1 MKSITRLWRF
11 VRPYGRQAALGL
23 LLLAVVVA
31 VDLALPRLVQELIN
45 TGIRQRD
52 MGTILNISLLMVGL
66 TLLNAVGT
74 VGSMLFA
81 VRVSQMA
88 AADLRHE
95 LFVHIQSFSFANLD
109 RLPTGQLVTRLT
121 SDISQVA
128 QFIWMTMR
136 SFVRA
141 PLMIVGSLILVFLT
155 NWQLGLVM
163 LVLMP
168 VTIVIFFF
176 YANKAQPLFVQ
187 VLRKLERLNTILQEN
202 LAGIRVVKA
211 FVRANHENQRFDAA
225 NVDLMGRAIRV
236 ERLLAVLAPT
246 LRLLIN
252 LGLVAVVWFGG
263 VQVVDGNLNVG
274 QIVALSNYVWWVMMP
289 LVMLSLSVGFISSAD
304 ASTQRIFEVLDSEP
318 EVVDRAREPLP
329 AIKGR
334 VALENVIFAYGGHD
348 ENPVLEGIDLVAEP
362 GETVALVGA
371 TGAGKSTLVNLVP
384 RFYDV
389 SEGRVTLD
397 GVDVRDVTL
406 DSLRAQLGTVLQET
420 VLFSGTIRDN
430 IRYGRPAASDEEVVA
445 AARAAQAHDF
455 ITRFPAGYDTPIG
468 QRGVNLSG
476 GQKQRIAIAR
486 ALLARPRVLVM
497 DDATSSVDVETE
509 GKILSALDRFMA
521 GHTRLV
527 VAQRLSTIINAD
539 KIVVLDRGRIAA
551 SGTHRELLASSPIY
565 REIYQSQLGNHTFAG
580 APSASEGGASHEG

>member
-1 MKSITRLWRF
+1 MK
-11 VRPYGRQAALGL
+11 PYGRSAALGL
-23 LLLAVVVA
+23 LLLALVVA
-31 VDLALPRLVQELIN
+31 VDLTLPRLVQELIN

-52 MGTILNISLLMVGL
+52 MGAVINIALLMVGL
-66 TLLNAVGT
+66 TLVNAAGT

-88 AADLRHE
+88 AADLRRE
-95 LFVHIQSFSFANLD
+95 LFAHIQSFSFANLD

-155 NWQLGLVM
+155 NWQLGLLM

-168 VTIVIFFF
+168 VTILIFML

-202 LAGIRVVKA
+202 LAGISLVKA
-211 FVRANHENQRFDAA
+211 FVRTDHENSRFSAA
-225 NVDLMGRAIRV
+225 NVDLAERTIRV
-236 ERLLAVLAPT
+236 ERMLAVLAPT
-246 LRLLIN
+246 LRLVIN

-263 VQVVDGNLNVG
+263 VQVVEGNLNVG

-289 LVMLSLSVGFISSAD
+289 LVMLSLSVGFISSAS
-304 ASTQRIFEVLDSEP
+304 ASTQRIVEVLDSQP
-318 EVVDRAREPLP
+318 EVVDDPRAEALP
-329 AIKGR
+329 AANGR
-334 VALENVIFAYGGHD
+334 VTFENVAFSYGGRD
-348 ENPVLEGIDLVAEP
+348 EEPVLAGINLVVEP

-389 SEGRVTLD
+389 SEGRVMLD

-406 DSLRAQLGTVLQET
+406 DSLRAQVGAVLQET
-420 VLFSGTIRDN
+420 VLFSGTIGDN
-430 IRYGRPAASDEEVVA
+430 IRYGRPDAADKLHPSDEDVVA
-445 AARAAQAHDF
+445 AAQAAQAHDF
-455 ITRFPAGYDTPIG
+455 ITSFPAGYETLIG

-486 ALLARPRVLVM
+486 ALLTRSRVLIM
-497 DDATSSVDVETE
+497 DDSTSSVDVETE
-509 GKILSALDRFMA
+509 SKILSALDRFMD

-527 VAQRLSTIINAD
+527 VAQRISTIMNAD

-551 SGTHRELLASSPIY
+551 SGTHHELLASSPIY
-565 REIYQSQLGNHTFAG
+565 REIYQSQLGNQ
-580 APSASEGGASHEG
+580 EGGVPHEA

>member
-1 MKSITRLWRF
+1 MKSITQLWRF
-11 VRPYGRQAALGL
+11 VKPYGRQAALGL
-23 LLLAVVVA
+23 LLLVVVVA
-31 VDLALPRLVQELIN
+31 ADLALPRLVQELIN

-52 MGTILNISLLMVGL
+52 MGAIVNVALVMIGL
-66 TLLNAVGT
+66 TLVSAAGT

-88 AADLRHE
+88 ATDMRRE
-95 LFVHIQSFSFANLD
+95 LFVHMQSFSFANLD

-155 NWQLGLVM
+155 NWQLGLLM

-168 VTIVIFFF
+168 ITIVIFMF
-176 YANKAQPLFVQ
+176 YASKAQPLFMQ

-202 LAGIRVVKA
+202 LAGVRVVRA
-211 FVRANHENQRFDAA
+211 FVRASHENRRFDET

-236 ERLLAVLAPT
+236 ERMLAVLAPT
-246 LRLLIN
+246 LRLLVN

-263 VQVVDGNLNVG
+263 VQVVEGNLNVG

-304 ASTQRIFEVLDSEP
+304 ASTQRIFEVLDSQP
-318 EVVDRAREPLP
+318 EVVDAARAEALP
-329 AIKGR
+329 AIKGQ
-334 VALENVIFAYGGHD
+334 VAFENVTFTYGGHD
-348 ENPVLEGIDLVAEP
+348 EEPVLKGINLVVEP

-371 TGAGKSTLVNLVP
+371 TGAGKSTLVSLVP

-397 GVDVRDVTL
+397 GVDVRDVSL
-406 DSLRAQLGTVLQET
+406 DSLRAQVGTVLQET
-420 VLFSGTIRDN
+420 VLFSGTIGDN
-430 IRYGRPAASDEEVVA
+430 IRYGRPDASDEEVVTA
-445 AARAAQAHDF
+445 AWAAQAHDF
-455 ITRFPAGYDTPIG
+455 ITSFPAGYDTLIG

-486 ALLARPRVLVM
+486 ALLTRPRVLIM
-497 DDATSSVDVETE
+497 DDSTSSVDVETE
-509 GKILSALDRFMA
+509 GKILSALDRLLT

-527 VAQRLSTIINAD
+527 VAQRISTIMNAD

-551 SGTHRELLASSPIY
+551 SGAHRELMASSPVY
-565 REIYQSQLGNHTFAG
+565 REIYQSQLGNH
-580 APSASEGGASHEG
+580 EGGASHEG

>member
-11 VRPYGRQAALGL
+11 VKPYNRSAILGL
-23 LLLAVVVA
+23 LLLAIVVA
-31 VDLALPRLVQELIN
+31 VDLALPRLVQQLIN

-52 MGTILNISLLMVGL
+52 MGAILNVSLIMIGL
-66 TLLNAVGT
+66 TLVSAAGT

-88 AADLRHE
+88 ATDMRRE

-109 RLPTGQLVTRLT
+109 RLQTGQLVTRLT

-155 NWQLGLVM
+155 NWQLGLLM

-168 VTIVIFFF
+168 ITIVIFMF
-176 YANKAQPLFVQ
+176 YASKAQPLFMQ

-202 LAGIRVVKA
+202 LAGVRVVKA
-211 FVRANHENQRFDAA
+211 FVRAGHENRRFDTA

-236 ERLLAVLAPT
+236 ERMLAVLSPT
-246 LRLLIN
+246 LRLLVN

-263 VQVVDGNLNVG
+263 TQVVEGTLNVG
-274 QIVALSNYVWWVMMP
+274 ELVALSNYVWWVIMP
-289 LVMLSLSVGFISSAD
+289 LAMLSLSVGFISSAD
-304 ASTQRIFEVLDSEP
+304 ASTQRIFEVLDSQP
-318 EVVDRAREPLP
+318 EVVDDARAEPLP
-329 AIKGR
+329 AVEGR
-334 VALENVIFAYGGHD
+334 VALENVVFTYGGHD
-348 ENPVLEGIDLVAEP
+348 ENAVLEGINLVVEP
-362 GETVALVGA
+362 GETVAFVGA
-371 TGAGKSTLVNLVP
+371 TGAGKSTLINLVP
-384 RFYDV
+384 RLYDV

-406 DSLRAQLGTVLQET
+406 DSLRAQVGAVLQET
-420 VLFSGTIRDN
+420 VLFSGTIGDN
-430 IRYGRPAASDEEVVA
+430 IRYGRPGASDEEVVA
-445 AARAAQAHDF
+445 AAQAAQAHDF
-455 ITRFPAGYDTPIG
+455 ITSFPAGYDTLIG

-486 ALLARPRVLVM
+486 ALLARPRVLIM

-521 GHTRLV
+521 DHTRLV
-527 VAQRLSTIINAD
+527 VAQRISTIMNAD
-539 KIVVLDRGRIAA
+539 KIVVLDRGRIVA
-551 SGTHRELLASSPIY
+551 SGTHRELMASSPIY
-565 REIYQSQLGNHTFAG
+565 REIYQSQLGNH
-580 APSASEGGASHEG
+580 EGGAFHEG

>member
-1 MKSITRLWRF
+1 MKSITQLWRF
-11 VRPYGRQAALGL
+11 VKPYGRQAALGL
-23 LLLAVVVA
+23 LLLVIVVA
-31 VDLALPRLVQELIN
+31 ADLALPRLVQELIN

-52 MGTILNISLLMVGL
+52 MGAIVNVALVMIGL
-66 TLLNAVGT
+66 TLVSAAGT

-88 AADLRHE
+88 AADLRRE

-141 PLMIVGSLILVFLT
+141 PLMMVGSLILVFLT

-168 VTIVIFFF
+168 ITIVIFMF
-176 YANKAQPLFVQ
+176 YAGKAQPLFMQ

-202 LAGIRVVKA
+202 LAGVRVVRA
-211 FVRANHENQRFDAA
+211 FARAGHENRRFDET
-225 NVDLMGRAIRV
+225 NVDLMGRTIRV
-236 ERLLAVLAPT
+236 ERMLAVLAPT
-246 LRLLIN
+246 LRLLVN

-263 VQVVDGNLNVG
+263 VQVVAGNLNVG

-304 ASTQRIFEVLDSEP
+304 ASTQRIVEVLDSQP
-318 EVVDRAREPLP
+318 EVVDAARAEALP
-329 AIKGR
+329 AGKGQ
-334 VALENVIFAYGGHD
+334 VAFENVTFTYGGHD
-348 ENPVLEGIDLVAEP
+348 EEPVLKGINLVVKP

-371 TGAGKSTLVNLVP
+371 TGAGKSTLVSLVP

-397 GVDVRDVTL
+397 GVDVRDVSL
-406 DSLRAQLGTVLQET
+406 DSLRAQVGTVLQET
-420 VLFSGTIRDN
+420 VLFSGTIGDN
-430 IRYGRPAASDEEVVA
+430 IRYGRPDASDEEVVT

-455 ITRFPAGYDTPIG
+455 ITSFPDGYDTLIG

-486 ALLARPRVLVM
+486 ALLTRPRVLIM
-497 DDATSSVDVETE
+497 DDSTSSVDVETE
-509 GKILSALDRFMA
+509 GKILSALDRLLN

-527 VAQRLSTIINAD
+527 VAQRISTIMNAD

-551 SGTHRELLASSPIY
+551 SGAHRELMASSPVY
-565 REIYQSQLGNHTFAG
+565 REIYQSQLGNH
-580 APSASEGGASHEG
+580 EGGASHEG

>member
-1 MKSITRLWRF
+1 MKSIARLWHF
-11 VRPYGRQAALGL
+11 VKPYGRLAVLGL

-31 VDLALPRLVQELIN
+31 VDLALPRLVQTIIN
-45 TGIRQRD
+45 TGIQQRD
-52 MGTILNISLLMVGL
+52 MGAILNVSLIMIGL
-66 TLLNAVGT
+66 TLVSAAGT
-74 VGSMLFA
+74 VGSMIFA

-88 AADLRHE
+88 AADVRRE
-95 LFVHIQSFSFANLD
+95 LFVHIQSFSFANLE
-109 RLPTGQLVTRLT
+109 RLQTGQLVTRLT

-141 PLMIVGSLILVFLT
+141 PLMILGSLILVFLT
-155 NWQLGLVM
+155 NWQLGLLM

-168 VTIVIFFF
+168 ITIVVFMF
-176 YANKAQPLFVQ
+176 YASKAQPLFMQVQ
-187 VLRKLERLNTILQEN
+187 RHLDRLNTILQEN
-202 LAGIRVVKA
+202 LAGVRVVKA
-211 FVRANHENQRFDAA
+211 FVRTGHENRRFDAA

-236 ERLLAVLAPT
+236 ERMLAVLSPT
-246 LRLLIN
+246 LRLLVN

-263 VQVVDGNLNVG
+263 VQVVEGTLSVG
-274 QIVALSNYVWWVMMP
+274 ELVALSNYVWWVMMP

-304 ASTQRIFEVLDSEP
+304 ASTQRIFEVLDTEP
-318 EVVDRAREPLP
+318 KVVDEARAEALP

-334 VALENVIFAYGGHD
+334 VALENVVFTYGERD
-348 ENPVLEGIDLVAEP
+348 ENPVLEGINLIAEP

-371 TGAGKSTLVNLVP
+371 TGAGKSTLINLVP

-406 DSLRAQLGTVLQET
+406 DSLRAQVGTVLQET
-420 VLFSGTIRDN
+420 VLFTGTIRDN
-430 IRYGRPAASDEEVVA
+430 IRYGRPDATDEEAVA
-445 AARAAQAHDF
+445 AAQAAQAHDF
-455 ITRFPAGYDTPIG
+455 IMSFPASYDTLIG

-486 ALLARPRVLVM
+486 ALLARPRVLIM

-521 GHTRLV
+521 DHTRLV
-527 VAQRLSTIINAD
+527 VAQRISTIMNAD

-551 SGTHRELLASSPIY
+551 SGTHRELMASSPIY
-565 REIYQSQLGNHTFAG
+565 REIYQSQLGNH
-580 APSASEGGASHEG
+580 EGGGSYEG

>member
-1 MKSITRLWRF
+1 MKSIAHLWRF
-11 VRPYGRQAALGL
+11 VKPYDRQAVLGL

-31 VDLALPRLVQELIN
+31 VDLALPRLLQQLIN
-45 TGIRQRD
+45 TGIQQRD
-52 MGTILNISLLMVGL
+52 MGAILNISLVMVGL
-66 TLLNAVGT
+66 TLVSAAGT

-88 AADLRHE
+88 ATDMRRE

-141 PLMIVGSLILVFLT
+141 PLMMVGSLILVFLT
-155 NWQLGLVM
+155 NWQLGLLM

-168 VTIVIFFF
+168 ITIVIFMF
-176 YANKAQPLFVQ
+176 YASKAQPLFMQ

-202 LAGIRVVKA
+202 LAGVRVVRA
-211 FVRANHENQRFDAA
+211 FVRASHENRRFDAT

-236 ERLLAVLAPT
+236 ERMLAVLAPT
-246 LRLLIN
+246 LRLLVN

-263 VQVVDGNLNVG
+263 VQVVEGNLNVG

-304 ASTQRIFEVLDSEP
+304 ASTQRIFEVLDSQP
-318 EVVDRAREPLP
+318 ELVDEARAQALP
-329 AIKGR
+329 AVEGR
-334 VALENVIFAYGGHD
+334 VALENVVFTYGGYD
-348 ENPVLEGIDLVAEP
+348 ETAVLEGINLVVEP

-371 TGAGKSTLVNLVP
+371 TGAGKSTLINLVP

-406 DSLRAQLGTVLQET
+406 DSLRAQVGAVLQET
-420 VLFSGTIRDN
+420 VLFSGTIGDN
-430 IRYGRPAASDEEVVA
+430 IRYGRPDARDEEVVA

-455 ITRFPAGYDTPIG
+455 ITSFPAGYDTLIG

-476 GQKQRIAIAR
+476 GQKQRVAIAR
-486 ALLARPRVLVM
+486 ALLARPRVLIM
-497 DDATSSVDVETE
+497 DDSTSSVDVETE
-509 GKILSALDRFMA
+509 GKILSALDRLVA
-521 GHTRLV
+521 GADGYIRTRLV
-527 VAQRLSTIINAD
+527 VAQRISTIMNAD
-539 KIVVLDRGRIAA
+539 RIVVLDRGRIAA
-551 SGTHRELLASSPIY
+551 NGTHRELLASSPIY
-565 REIYQSQLGNHTFAG
+565 REIYQSQLGNH
-580 APSASEGGASHEG
+580 EGGGSHEG

>member
-1 MKSITRLWRF
+1 MKSITQLWRF
-11 VRPYGRQAALGL
+11 VKPYGRLAVLGL

-31 VDLALPRLVQELIN
+31 VDLALPRLVQQLIN

-52 MGTILNISLLMVGL
+52 MGAILNVSLIMIGL
-66 TLLNAVGT
+66 TLVSAAGT

-88 AADLRHE
+88 ATDMRRE

-109 RLPTGQLVTRLT
+109 RLQTGQLVTRLT

-155 NWQLGLVM
+155 NWQLGLLM

-168 VTIVIFFF
+168 ITIVIFMF
-176 YANKAQPLFVQ
+176 YASKAQPLFMQ

-202 LAGIRVVKA
+202 LAGVRVVKA
-211 FVRANHENQRFDAA
+211 FVRAGHENRRFDTA

-236 ERLLAVLAPT
+236 ERMLAVLSPT
-246 LRLLIN
+246 LRLLVN

-263 VQVVDGNLNVG
+263 VQVVEGTLNVG
-274 QIVALSNYVWWVMMP
+274 ELVALSNYVWWVIMP

-304 ASTQRIFEVLDSEP
+304 ASTQRIFEVLDSQP
-318 EVVDRAREPLP
+318 EVVDDARAEALP
-329 AIKGR
+329 AVKGR
-334 VALENVIFAYGGHD
+334 VALENVAFTYGGHD
-348 ENPVLEGIDLVAEP
+348 ENAVLEGINLVVEP
-362 GETVALVGA
+362 GETVAFVGA
-371 TGAGKSTLVNLVP
+371 TGAGKSTLINLVP
-384 RFYDV
+384 RLYDV

-406 DSLRAQLGTVLQET
+406 DSLRAQVGTVLQET
-420 VLFSGTIRDN
+420 VLFSGTVGDN
-430 IRYGRPAASDEEVVA
+430 IRYGRPGASDEEVVA
-445 AARAAQAHDF
+445 AAQAAQAHDF
-455 ITRFPAGYDTPIG
+455 IMSFPAGYDTLIG

-486 ALLARPRVLVM
+486 ALLARPRVLIM
-497 DDATSSVDVETE
+497 DDSTSSVDVETE
-509 GKILSALDRFMA
+509 GKILSALDRLVA
-521 GHTRLV
+521 GADGYIRTRLV
-527 VAQRLSTIINAD
+527 VAQRISTIMNAD
-539 KIVVLDRGRIAA
+539 RIVVLDRGRIAA

-565 REIYQSQLGNHTFAG
+565 REIYQSQLGNH
-580 APSASEGGASHEG
+580 EGGASHEG

>member
-31 VDLALPRLVQELIN
+31 VDLALPRLVQQLIN
-45 TGIRQRD
+45 TGIQRRD
-52 MGTILNISLLMVGL
+52 MGAILNVSLIMVSL
-66 TLLNAVGT
+66 TLVSAAGT

-88 AADLRHE
+88 AADLRRE

-155 NWQLGLVM
+155 NWQLGLLM

-168 VTIVIFFF
+168 VTIVIFML
-176 YANKAQPLFVQ
+176 YASKAQPRFTE

-211 FVRANHENQRFDAA
+211 FVRADYENQRFDAA
-225 NVDLMGRAIRV
+225 NVDLTGRAIRV
-236 ERLLAVLAPT
+236 ERLLAVLSPT

-252 LGLVAVVWFGG
+252 LGVVAVVWFGG
-263 VQVVDGNLNVG
+263 VQVVEGSLDVG

-318 EVVDRAREPLP
+318 EVVDDAHAEALP
-329 AIKGR
+329 AVKGQ
-334 VALENVIFAYGGHD
+334 VAFENVTFTYGGHGG
-348 ENPVLEGIDLVAEP
+348 EPVLEGIDLVVEP

-384 RFYDV
+384 RFYEV

-406 DSLRAQLGTVLQET
+406 DSLRAQVGVVLQET

-430 IRYGRPAASDEEVVA
+430 IRYGRPDASDEEVVA

-455 ITRFPAGYDTPIG
+455 ISRFPAGYDTPIG

-476 GQKQRIAIAR
+476 GQKQRLAIAR
-486 ALLARPRVLVM
+486 ALLTRPRVLIM

-527 VAQRLSTIINAD
+527 VAQRISTIMNAD
-539 KIVVLDRGRIAA
+539 RIVVLDRGRIVA

-565 REIYQSQLGNHTFAG
+565 HEIYQSQLGNQ
-580 APSASEGGASHEG
+580 EGGTSHEG

>member
-1 MKSITRLWRF
+1 MKSITLLWRF
-11 VRPYGRQAALGL
+11 VKPYGRQAALGL
-23 LLLAVVVA
+23 LLLALVAA
-31 VDLALPRLVQELIN
+31 VDLTLPRLVQQLIN
-45 TGIRQRD
+45 TGIQQRD
-52 MGTILNISLLMVGL
+52 MGAILNISLIMVGL
-66 TLLNAVGT
+66 TLISAAGT

-88 AADLRHE
+88 ATDLRRE

-128 QFIWMTMR
+128 QFIWMTLR

-155 NWQLGLVM
+155 NWQLGLLM

-168 VTIVIFFF
+168 ITIVIFMF
-176 YANKAQPLFVQ
+176 YASKAQPRFMEVQ
-187 VLRKLERLNTILQEN
+187 RRLDRLNTILQEN
-202 LAGIRVVKA
+202 LAGVHVVKA
-211 FVRANHENQRFDAA
+211 FVRADHENRRFDTA
-225 NVDLMGRAIRV
+225 NVDLMERTIRV
-236 ERLLAVLAPT
+236 ERMLAVLSPT

-263 VQVVDGNLNVG
+263 VQVMEGILNVG
-274 QIVALSNYVWWVMMP
+274 ELVALSNYVWWVMMP
-289 LVMLSLSVGFISSAD
+289 LIMLSMSVGFISSAD
-304 ASTQRIFEVLDSEP
+304 ASTQRIFEVLDRQP
-318 EVVDRAREPLP
+318 EVVDDVRAEALP
-329 AIKGR
+329 AAKGR
-334 VALENVIFAYGGHD
+334 VAFENVTFTYGGHD
-348 ENPVLEGIDLVAEP
+348 ENAVLEGINLVAEP

-371 TGAGKSTLVNLVP
+371 TGAGKSTLINLVP

-406 DSLRAQLGTVLQET
+406 DSLRAQVGTILQET
-420 VLFSGTIRDN
+420 VLFSGTIGDN
-430 IRYGRPAASDEEVVA
+430 IRYGCPDASDEEVVT

-455 ITRFPAGYDTPIG
+455 IMSFPAGYDTLIG

-486 ALLARPRVLVM
+486 ALLTRPRVLIM
-497 DDATSSVDVETE
+497 DDSTSSVDVETE
-509 GKILSALDRFMA
+509 GKILSALDRLMDS
-521 GHTRLV
+521 HTRLV
-527 VAQRLSTIINAD
+527 VAQRISTIMKAD
-539 KIVVLDRGRIAA
+539 RIVVLDRGRIAA
-551 SGTHRELLASSPIY
+551 SGPHSELMTSSSIY
-565 REIYQSQLGNHTFAG
+565 REIYQSQLDNH
-580 APSASEGGASHEG
+580 EGGGSYEG

>member
-1 MKSITRLWRF
+1 MKSITHLWRF
-11 VRPYGRQAALGL
+11 VKPYGRSAALGL

-31 VDLALPRLVQELIN
+31 VDLSLPRLVQELIN

-66 TLLNAVGT
+66 TLVSAAGT
-74 VGSMLFA
+74 VGSMILA

-88 AADLRHE
+88 AADVRRE

-109 RLPTGQLVTRLT
+109 RLPTGQLITRLT

-128 QFIWMTMR
+128 QLIWMTMR
-136 SFVRA
+136 SFMRA
-141 PLMIVGSLILVFLT
+141 PLMITGSLILVFLT
-155 NWQLGLVM
+155 NWQLGLLM
-163 LVLMP
+163 SALMP
-168 VTIVIFFF
+168 VTIVIFVV
-176 YANKAQPLFVQ
+176 YASKAQPLFMQVQ
-187 VLRKLERLNTILQEN
+187 RKLDRLNTILQEN
-202 LAGIRVVKA
+202 LAGVRVVKA
-211 FVRANHENQRFDAA
+211 FARAGHENSRFDTA

-236 ERLLAVLAPT
+236 ERLLAILSPT
-246 LRLLIN
+246 LRLLVN
-252 LGLVAVVWFGG
+252 LALVAVVWFGG
-263 VQVVDGNLNVG
+263 VQVVEGALSVG
-274 QIVALSNYVWWVMMP
+274 EIVALSNYVWWVVWP
-289 LVMLSLSVGFISSAD
+289 LAMLSLSVGFISSAD
-304 ASTQRIFEVLDSEP
+304 ASAQRIFEVLDTEP
-318 EVVDRAREPLP
+318 EVVDDTREALP

-334 VALENVIFAYGGHD
+334 VALENVVFTYGRHD
-348 ENPVLEGIDLVAEP
+348 ENPVLEGINLVVEP

-371 TGAGKSTLVNLVP
+371 TGAGKSTLINLVP

-406 DSLRAQLGTVLQET
+406 DSLRAQVGAVLQET
-420 VLFSGTIRDN
+420 VLFSGTVGDN
-430 IRYGRPAASDEEVVA
+430 IRYGRPDASDEEVVA
-445 AARAAQAHDF
+445 AAQAAQAHDF
-455 ITRFPAGYDTPIG
+455 IVSFPAGYDTPIG

-486 ALLARPRVLVM
+486 ALLAQPRVLIM

-509 GKILSALDRFMA
+509 GKILAALDRFVA

-527 VAQRLSTIINAD
+527 VAQRLSTIMNAD

-551 SGTHRELLASSPIY
+551 SGTHGELLSSSPIY
-565 REIYQSQLGNHTFAG
+565 REIYQSQFGNH
-580 APSASEGGASHEG
+580 EGGTSHEG